1 MIILRIWAFVCGIS
15 QIYFIH
21 PEMIISWFK
30 QYRHADHEDITINI
44 LFTYNLFSLIYEL
57 NIIFVINKVELTYNF
72 ENLSSW
78 SSNCWNT
85 QTINVYI
92 GLRMLLAIN
101 PCGMETK
108 ISALDCLIN
117 CIFFHTLSKSYE
129 TYL

>member
-1 MIILRIWAFVCGIS
+1 MCTHSSGDRSLGKRMIQGKSLTKITYMQFNFS
-15 QIYFIH
+15 FI
-21 PEMIISWFK
+21 
-30 QYRHADHEDITINI
+30 
-44 LFTYNLFSLIYEL
+44 
-57 NIIFVINKVELTYNF
+57 
-72 ENLSSW
+72 
-78 SSNCWNT
+78 T